1 MRDLI
6 KRYGIDR
13 NMHFETLKKNTVQ
26 NNKQKIN
33 TLWTERTKHAMG
45 WATKTNQNKTK
56 CEVSKT
62 HECIW
67 MENKKKQPKKK
78 KTVKCVRLMDVPGW
92 RRKQNSAK
100 YETLECNGL
109 NNIKSPWS
117 VKTRRAIVWKT
128 QNHLDVW
135 KMRVQWF
142 EQHKITATGEK

>member
-78 KTVKCVRLMDVPGW
+78 KLWSVWDSWMYQDGEENKTARSMK
-92 RRKQNSAK
+92 
-100 YETLECNGL
+100 
-109 NNIKSPWS
+109 PWS
-117 VKTRRAIVWKT
+117 AMVW
-128 QNHLDVW
+128 
-135 KMRVQWF
+135 
-142 EQHKITATGEK
+142 IT